1 MIYPRTVT
9 HRNTMKGAKLVN
21 LQLRMMNR
29 ISLSVDLNCIV
40 DYQALLKIGSL
51 QVKIN
56 NSTVNHLSFSNVSD
70 VLKSFP
76 SHKGP

>member
-1 MIYPRTVT
+1 
-9 HRNTMKGAKLVN
+9 MKGAKLVN